1 MAAVLVL
8 TPRLLVETGFVAA
21 ELPALRRLEVD
32 ETFFLETRLFP
43 LRGFSLSVTVSTN
56 VATALDAISFATA
69 MFTLAASVN
78 ASGTDVISP
87 FFSLPIVTSL
97 PASGARHTS
106 VDQEMEMSLSQTN
119 QAPPIR
125 FEGTSKKKL
134 KPAVVVG
141 WKRAG
146 ALEVPL
152 IGNVEQLSAGLAVH
166 GIDLVALEPAVGTG
180 EADLMHPE

>member
-1 MAAVLVL
+1 LAAVLVL

-97 PASGARHTS
+97 PALARVT
-106 VDQEMEMSLSQTN
+106 LT
-119 QAPPIR
+119 
-125 FEGTSKKKL
+125 
-134 KPAVVVG
+134 
-141 WKRAG
+141 
-146 ALEVPL
+146 
-152 IGNVEQLSAGLAVH
+152 
-166 GIDLVALEPAVGTG
+166 
-180 EADLMHPE
+180 

>member
-1 MAAVLVL
+1 
-8 TPRLLVETGFVAA
+8 
-21 ELPALRRLEVD
+21 
-32 ETFFLETRLFP
+32 
-43 LRGFSLSVTVSTN
+43 
-56 VATALDAISFATA
+56 
-69 MFTLAASVN
+69 
-78 ASGTDVISP
+78 
-87 FFSLPIVTSL
+87 
-97 PASGARHTS
+97 
-106 VDQEMEMSLSQTN
+106 MSLSQTN

-166 GIDLVALEPAVGTG
+166 GIDLLALEPAVGTG
-180 EADLMHPE
+180 EADLCTQSSARAKRRNSVTPNHDDHGDQPPERTFKNDPVVVSAVTVK

>member
-1 MAAVLVL
+1 
-8 TPRLLVETGFVAA
+8 
-21 ELPALRRLEVD
+21 
-32 ETFFLETRLFP
+32 
-43 LRGFSLSVTVSTN
+43 
-56 VATALDAISFATA
+56 
-69 MFTLAASVN
+69 
-78 ASGTDVISP
+78 
-87 FFSLPIVTSL
+87 
-97 PASGARHTS
+97 
-106 VDQEMEMSLSQTN
+106 MEMSLSQTN

-166 GIDLVALEPAVGTG
+166 GIDLLALEPAVWDRGSGPYAPRVAPAPSAGIALLRIMMTTAISRPS
-180 EADLMHPE
+180 EPSRTIRLWSAL